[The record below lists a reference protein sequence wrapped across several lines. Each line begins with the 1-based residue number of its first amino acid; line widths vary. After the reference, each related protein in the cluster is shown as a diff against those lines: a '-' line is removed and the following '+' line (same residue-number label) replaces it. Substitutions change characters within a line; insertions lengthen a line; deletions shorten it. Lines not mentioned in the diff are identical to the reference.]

1 MAQNDRDGSAGS
13 PSPESSPPGIPLEQV
28 KALAEGGLFDEVLA
42 RSPALAKVME
52 RLATQESKAAEIQ
65 NALGQI
71 TTALNGIIERITP
84 PAGTEAAPPI
94 EGAPP
99 NVLGAVAAQILQGLI
114 QPKKEAAAAPDLL
127 GQFKNLMEIIQ
138 AVTSVQTSLLTSAA
152 NSVRAFN
159 RAIKT
164 PDEAPAPAAPAPTHM
179 QE

>member
-28 KALAEGGLFDEVLA
+28 KALAEGGLFEEVLA

-84 PAGTEAAPPI
+84 PASTDAPPAG
-94 EGAPP
+94 EVGTQ
-99 NVLGAVAAQILQGLI
+99 NVLAAVAAQLLQGMI
-114 QPKKEAAAAPDLL
+114 RPKDGPAAPDVL
-127 GQFKNLMEIIQ
+127 GQLKTVMEIIQ

-164 PDEAPAPAAPAPTHM
+164 PDEAPAPTGSAPTHI

>member
-42 RSPALAKVME
+42 RSPALARMMD
-52 RLATQESKAAEIQ
+52 RLAAQESKNAEIQ
-65 NALGQI
+65 AALGQI

-84 PAGTEAAPPI
+84 PAGAEAAPPI

-99 NVLGAVAAQILQGLI
+99 NVLGAVAAQILQGLM
-114 QPKKEAAAAPDLL
+114 QPKAAAAAPDLL

-159 RAIKT
+159 RAVRT
-164 PDEAPAPAAPAPTHM
+164 PDEAPTPAAPAHLA
-179 QE
+179 EG